1 MDGAD
6 TEWFGY
12 GSLFA
17 MLLWVLFWVLIW
29 CSIWGSVCALI
40 SYAKHR
46 SMKTGYLWGFF
57 LGVIGLS
64 VVSLQSAG
72 PRPPQPPSPLPPAPS
87 GMVARRCGRCNAG
100 QNVKVGVERFDCWRC
115 AQGNKV

>member
-1 MDGAD
+1 MDGVDA
-6 TEWFGY
+6 EWLGY
-12 GSLFA
+12 GSLF
-17 MLLWVLFWVLIW
+17 WILFWVLIW

-64 VVSLQSAG
+64 VVSLQAAG
-72 PRPPQPPSPLPPAPS
+72 PRPPEPLPRPS
-87 GMVARRCGRCNAG
+87 AGMVAKRCGWCYAG
-100 QNVKVGVERFDCWRC
+100 QSVKVGDERFDCWRC
-115 AQGNKV
+115 GKGNKV

>member
-1 MDGAD
+1 MDETD
-6 TEWFGY
+6 TAWLGY

-17 MLLWVLFWVLIW
+17 MLFWILFLVLIW

-64 VVSLQSAG
+64 VVSLQPAG
-72 PRPPQPPSPLPPAPS
+72 PRPPERLPLAPS
-87 GMVARRCGRCNAG
+87 GMVAKRCGRCNAG
-100 QNVKVGVERFDCWRC
+100 QYVKVGTERFECWRC
-115 AQGNKV
+115 SQGNKA